1 MIERFFK
8 KVALT
13 GICFLIAVLSI
24 KVLSGVLTDPD
35 MGLNKMCIE
44 AYDNKIETT
53 MLLTGTAA
61 GASTVISLL
70 PGDVGTPIATQ
81 LADVSKY
88 FLIVLSALYF
98 EKYFIVIAGFIVSY
112 LTIPSVCLCVAL
124 YVWKK
129 KKKFLSFAVKSA
141 LVGLVLAL
149 IVPCTVISSDL
160 VANAYNETLE
170 NAQEFEGNEKEKE
183 DTDGGILKQIK
194 ETGSEV
200 VDQATDYLTSLLEAL
215 AVMLV
220 VSCLIPIL
228 VLIIAIFIL
237 KMLLPQTAAV
247 MQIENILPNRN
258 KREAGE
264 AALEMKCEP
273 EE

>member
-1 MIERFFK
+1 MF
-8 KVALT
+8 
-13 GICFLIAVLSI
+13 
-24 KVLSGVLTDPD
+24 
-35 MGLNKMCIE
+35 
-44 AYDNKIETT
+44 
-53 MLLTGTAA
+53 
-61 GASTVISLL
+61 
-70 PGDVGTPIATQ
+70 
-81 LADVSKY
+81 
-88 FLIVLSALYF
+88 
-98 EKYFIVIAGFIVSY
+98 
-112 LTIPSVCLCVAL
+112 VAL

-129 KKKFLSFAVKSA
+129 KKLFLSFAVKSA